1 MTKILKWS
9 HKISDINQDSYDLA
23 VKVGERL
30 IQCGLLLVT
39 AESCTGGWLGQAVTA
54 VAGSSAWYER
64 GFITYSNAS
73 KCEMLGVQQATLDQ
87 YGAVS
92 AQTAQ
97 EMAIGALNRSRA
109 QISVSITGIAGPDGG
124 TATKPVGMVCF
135 AWAIKGGLVQQDTRF
150 FTGNREAIR
159 RLAVA
164 TALQGILQLLHDA
177 TAVA

>member
-1 MTKILKWS
+1 MKRS

-23 VKVGERL
+23 VNVGECLTQR
-30 IQCGLLLVT
+30 GLLLVT

-73 KCEMLGVQQATLDQ
+73 KCEMLGVQQATLDH

-97 EMAIGALNRSRA
+97 EMAIGALNKSRA

-135 AWAIKGGLVQQDTRF
+135 AWAIKDGLVQQEIRF
-150 FTGNREAIR
+150 FTGNRETIR
-159 RLAVA
+159 RSAVA
-164 TALQGILQLLHDA
+164 IALQGILKLLHGA
-177 TAVA
+177 TVVA